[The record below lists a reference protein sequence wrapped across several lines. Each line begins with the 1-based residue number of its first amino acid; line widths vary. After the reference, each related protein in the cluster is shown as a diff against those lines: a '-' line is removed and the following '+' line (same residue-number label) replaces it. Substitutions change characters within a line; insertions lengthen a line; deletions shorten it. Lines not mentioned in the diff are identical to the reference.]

1 MNLFIKIIANLI
13 IIPFILML
21 TWNIVMVD
29 VFNMIKINYF
39 QAILLKIISNILFK
53 NYQSSERDKKNE
65 EDDLKK
71 DIAKIEKY
79 FEKYLTRLKNIK
91 TMNNKND

>member
-1 MNLFIKIIANLI
+1 MANLI

-29 VFNMIKINYF
+29 VFYMMKINYF

-53 NYQSSERDKKNE
+53 NYQSSEKDKRDE
-65 EDDLKK
+65 EDEIKK
-71 DIAKIEKY
+71 DIVKIEKY
-79 FEKYLTRLKNIK
+79 FEKYLVRLKNIK
-91 TMNNKND
+91 TANDKKEND

>member
-1 MNLFIKIIANLI
+1 MTNLI

-21 TWNIVMVD
+21 TWNIVIVD
-29 VFNMIKINYF
+29 VFHMIKINYF

-53 NYQSSERDKKNE
+53 NYQSLEKDKKNE

-71 DIAKIEKY
+71 DILKIEKY

-91 TMNNKND
+91 TIGDKNN